1 MQWVK
6 YSDEFVDVYYNRE
19 PVTSLGQI
27 KRLYI
32 TYDHSDLDISET
44 NMKKLLFKIICT
56 RTIPKKNK

>member
-6 YSDEFVDVYYNRE
+6 YSDEFVDIYNNHA

-32 TYDHSDLDISET
+32 TYDHSKLDISET
-44 NMKKLLFKIICT
+44 NIKKLLFKIICT
-56 RTIPKKNK
+56 RTIPKKNE